1 LPKLT
6 SSFVFIYLYT
16 KIKKVKSKL
25 INIDITSNLMLIIE
39 KIYMK
44 EYHFNTENDRTGI
57 KNTKIM
63 SQIWYVQHITLV

>member
-1 LPKLT
+1 MWK
-6 SSFVFIYLYT
+6 
-16 KIKKVKSKL
+16 
-25 INIDITSNLMLIIE
+25 IE

-44 EYHFNTENDRTGI
+44 EYHFDKENDRTGI